1 MRDLEGFVYNVGVAA
16 SSPPARPPGQP
27 PGSAPP
33 SEAGRLVDL
42 YIVGGEGADGNVQL
56 KLATLIAS
64 RYRVA
69 APAVADG
76 LPGGACLVAAR
87 LSEGAAR
94 KLSEELRDLGAIS
107 K

>member
-16 SSPPARPPGQP
+16 PSPHARPPGHP

-42 YIVGGEGADGNVQL
+42 YIVGGESADGNVQL

-69 APAVADG
+69 APAGAHG
-76 LPGGACLVAAR
+76 LAGGGLLGGAR
-87 LSEGAAR
+87 PSDGAAA
-94 KLSEELRDLGAIS
+94 KPSERLREL
-107 K
+107 

>member
-16 SSPPARPPGQP
+16 PSPPARPPGHP

-42 YIVGGEGADGNVQL
+42 YIVGGESADGNVQL

-69 APAVADG
+69 APAVGRRPSGGA
-76 LPGGACLVAAR
+76 LPGAPRPSGGGARQA
-87 LSEGAAR
+87 
-94 KLSEELRDLGAIS
+94 LGKA
-107 K
+107 